1 MIKYRVI
8 TKEVINDCLSI
19 EEALMAV
26 DVLRTKNPGMTYDI
40 EDYVWSPYKK
50 GFGRD
55 PDLH

>member
-26 DVLRTKNPGMTYDI
+26 DVLRTKNPGMAYDI
-40 EDYVWSPYKK
+40 EDYVWSPHKK